1 MINKALEKSAAA
13 PGLKGPRPGL
23 GTAPGG
29 MRQAIMAAV
38 VLAALALTAAAP
50 GVANHE
56 LMRAAYFGDLDP
68 VKQLLGPAPRWMPG
82 SKTAPPP

>member
-1 MINKALEKSAAA
+1 MINRALEKSVAA

-56 LMRAAYFGDLDP
+56 LMRAAYDGELTRSSSSWR
-68 VKQLLGPAPRWMPG
+68 PAPRWMPG